1 MRFKIVV
8 LIALCAF
15 VCESCLKDAKPNGET
30 IQIIKEK
37 EKITVG
43 ADCAT
48 IRGEYAYSGA
58 VDGMK
63 LRMGTEEHL
72 YGSDDYHITVS
83 GKTYSVEVNGL
94 QPGTMYYYAYLVDY
108 GSRTDWQ
115 SEIYGFTTAEEEIYL
130 PTVAT
135 VEVTGVTVTAASCL
149 CRVFDDGGADVTERG
164 VCWSTSSQPDI
175 SDFVYA
181 NGNGLGEYS
190 VSMVDLEANTTYYV
204 RAYAK
209 NRKGVNYGEALS
221 FTTLENLDPPLG
233 ASNGVFSV
241 AEDRQVW
248 FALGNLQYL
257 ASTNSW
263 SFAENAYDYIGNDN
277 TNIAEDYD
285 GWIDLFGW
293 GTSGYNH
300 GAVCYQPWSL
310 NSNPNHYFAYGDEQS
325 QLYDHTGLADW
336 GYNDLFLEGEEGKWR
351 TMTYDEWEYVLNL
364 RNTPSGI
371 RYAKAQVCGVN
382 GLILL
387 PDNWSSSVYYLNN
400 VNQPQASFSSN
411 IITAGWEI
419 YLESNGAVFLPA
431 AGYREE
437 DRVDYVGSRGVYFT
451 SECTGSRAFC
461 VYFDYIEVGLMTMFR
476 NRGLSVRLVRDV
488 ERQ

>member
-115 SEIYGFTTAEEEIYL
+115 SEIYGFTTSEEEINL

-135 VEVTGVTVTAASCL
+135 VEVTGVTVTTASCL
-149 CRVFDDGGADVTERG
+149 CHVSDDGGADVTERG
-164 VCWSTSSQPDI
+164 VCWSTTLQPDI

-181 NGNGLGEYS
+181 NGNGIGEYS

-221 FTTLENLDPPLG
+221 FTTLENLEPPLG

-263 SFAENAYDYIGNDN
+263 TFAENAYDYIGNDN

-300 GAVCYQPWSL
+300 GAVCYQPWSS
-310 NSNPNHYFAYGDEQS
+310 NSIPECYYAYGDRQAN
-325 QLYDHTGLADW
+325 LYENTGQADW
-336 GYNDLFLEGEEGKWR
+336 GYNKMPNEGEEGKWR
-351 TMTYDEWEYVLNL
+351 TLTRSEWNYVLEE
-364 RNTPSGI
+364 RNTLSGI

-387 PDNWSSSVYYLNN
+387 PDNWSNSVYYLNN
-400 VNQPQASFSSN
+400 VNLPQASFSSN
-411 IITAGWEI
+411 MITAGWDF
-419 YLESNGAVFLPA
+419 YLEGNGAVFLPA
-431 AGYREE
+431 AGFREE
-437 DRVDYVGSRGVYFT
+437 DEVDYVGSRGFYFT

-461 VYFDYIEVGLMTMFR
+461 VCFDYTEVGLMTMFR